1 MSNRPEAP
9 VRRTQIP
16 QRLQALSPVSSLIH
30 LPDTRLDAGDREARH
45 NPQGCGANQFRRL
58 QCLSLAEAGT
68 SSILACMSLPDGFR
82 YLPGYFDRTQQAAL
96 VGAILDAAKT
106 APFYRPR
113 MPRTGQPLSVTMTN
127 FGPLGWVTDKDRGYR
142 YEAVHPQTG
151 AAWPA
156 APDLLTRLWDDVSGY
171 GAPFEACLVN
181 YYTETSRMG
190 LHIDRDEAATDA
202 AVVSV
207 SLGDKARFRLG
218 GPSRKGKTHSLIL
231 SSGDVV
237 VLGGAARRCY
247 HGVDRIYP
255 ATSTLVPQGGRL
267 NLTMRRVTL
276 PA

>member
-1 MSNRPEAP
+1 
-9 VRRTQIP
+9 
-16 QRLQALSPVSSLIH
+16 
-30 LPDTRLDAGDREARH
+30 
-45 NPQGCGANQFRRL
+45 
-58 QCLSLAEAGT
+58 
-68 SSILACMSLPDGFR
+68 MSLPDGFR
-82 YLPGYFDRTQQAAL
+82 YLPGYFDRQQQAAL
-96 VGAILDAAKT
+96 VEAVLEAVKT
-106 APFYRPR
+106 VPFYRPC
-113 MPRTGQPLSVTMTN
+113 MPRTGQPMSVTMTN

-142 YEAVHPQTG
+142 YEPAHPGTG
-151 AAWPA
+151 APWPD
-156 APDLLTRLWDDVSGY
+156 PPELLTDLWDSVAGY
-171 GAPFEACLVN
+171 PAPFEACLVN
-181 YYTETSRMG
+181 YYRDTSRMG

-255 ATSTLVPQGGRL
+255 GTSTLVPDGGRL

-276 PA
+276 PD